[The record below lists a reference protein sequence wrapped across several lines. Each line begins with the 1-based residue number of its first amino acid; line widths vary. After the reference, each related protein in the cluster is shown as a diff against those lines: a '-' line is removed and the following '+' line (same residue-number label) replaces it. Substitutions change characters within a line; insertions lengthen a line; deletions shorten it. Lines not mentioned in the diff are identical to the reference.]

1 MMEEKTNRKTGILE
15 KVVERGGF
23 LGVMGMAFMVASI
36 SYDVAMRYFFSA
48 PTHWALEVNTF
59 LLVFLCV
66 VPAADVLKAGGQI
79 RITFLTDRLRPKTR
93 RVLDS
98 LRASAGILF
107 CAVMTWKGAVM
118 AFQAWQHND
127 RMSTS
132 LGTPMVIPYLLLPIG
147 FGLLGIQYLTFLMG
161 KRKRPDQTSGKSS
174 GEPEAEVGQQI

>member
-1 MMEEKTNRKTGILE
+1 MMNGETKRKTRILE
-15 KVVERGGF
+15 KIVGRGGS
-23 LGVMGMAFMVASI
+23 LGIIGLAFMVVSI

-93 RVLDS
+93 AVLDS
-98 LRASAGILF
+98 MRAAAGILF

-118 AFQAWQHND
+118 SFQAWQHND

-132 LGTPMVIPYLLLPIG
+132 LGTPMAIPYLLLPIG
-147 FGLLGIQYLTFLMG
+147 FGLLGVQYLTLLIG
-161 KRKRPDQTSGKSS
+161 KKKKPDQTSRKPS
-174 GEPEAEVGQQI
+174 GESEAEEGQQI